1 MDGEK
6 NPVDW
11 PRMSDSPLGH
21 TLLIANPAAHS
32 GRGAEGAEFARR
44 FLESYSAVTDGYD
57 VRLTSRPGEATSI
70 AARSVG
76 YDTLV
81 VLGGDGVIHEAACG
95 LMSLPRE
102 RRARLAVLPLGSGN
116 DYARTLGMAR
126 NDVEAAFAQIVRGT
140 PRPVDVGRVN
150 GTHFVETLSFGLDAA
165 IALDTTARRAA
176 DTSQEGEALFVT
188 SGLKILSRARGGYP
202 CVARFD
208 DEAPVELSTLVFA
221 IQVGPSYGGGF
232 RICPDADPSDGL
244 LDVCY
249 NVRVPSI
256 PHLLALFGLAR
267 SGRHAGSRAVRL
279 RRIRRAVL
287 DFAAEPPCQV
297 DGEPLTG
304 THFEVE
310 VVPGALSVFTPPK
323 GSGPF

>member
-1 MDGEK
+1 MTNAK
-6 NPVDW
+6 
-11 PRMSDSPLGH
+11 
-21 TLLIANPAAHS
+21 
-32 GRGAEGAEFARR
+32 
-44 FLESYSAVTDGYD
+44 ESKKIS
-57 VRLTSRPGEATSI
+57 
-70 AARSVG
+70 
-76 YDTLV
+76 
-81 VLGGDGVIHEAACG
+81 
-95 LMSLPRE
+95 
-102 RRARLAVLPLGSGN
+102 
-116 DYARTLGMAR
+116 
-126 NDVEAAFAQIVRGT
+126 AQIVRGT

>member
-11 PRMSDSPLGH
+11 PRMSDSPLGR

-126 NDVEAAFAQIVRGT
+126 NDVEAALAQLVRGT
-140 PRPVDVGRVN
+140 VREVEVGRVN
-150 GTHFVETLSFGLDAA
+150 GVHFMQTLSFGLDAA
-165 IALDTTARRAA
+165 IALDTTDRRAR

-188 SGLKILSRARGGYP
+188 SGIKILSQARGGYA
-202 CVARFD
+202 CTARFD
-208 DEAPVELSTLVFA
+208 GEPACELSTLVFA

-232 RICPDADPSDGL
+232 RICPDASPCDGA

-249 NVRVPSI
+249 NVRVPAL
-256 PHLLALFGLAR
+256 PHLLGLFGLAR
-267 SGRHAGSRAVRL
+267 RGLHARSSVVQL
-279 RRIRRAVL
+279 RRIRHAEL
-287 DFAAEPPCQV
+287 DFEVAPPCQV
-297 DGEPLTG
+297 DGERLEG
-304 THFEVE
+304 THFSVE
-310 VVPGALSVFTPPK
+310 VVPQALRVIFPR
-323 GSGPF
+323 